1 MSRIVLCMAH
11 AVTETPAH
19 SRKRTKKA
27 PRQIPSDPWTLL
39 SASDLEQLLG
49 VNRITLWRWHVAGR
63 FPQPDKV
70 LGGGRKYWLRS
81 TYERWMT
88 GVRS

>member
-1 MSRIVLCMAH
+1 MTHVT
-11 AVTETPAH
+11 TETEATTTAKKA
-19 SRKRTKKA
+19 RKRA
-27 PRQIPSDPWTLL
+27 LRQIPSDPWTLL
-39 SASDLEQLLG
+39 SAADIERLLG
-49 VNRITLWRWHVAGR
+49 VNRITLWRWHMAGR

-81 TYERWMT
+81 TYERWLT